1 MYSFLLTL
9 TVLHCQNASS
19 IYVSVFNSFLIK
31 LVSRLRSLR
40 FGAPTPVGA
49 LFVLK
54 GEKMNL
60 YEKPLYAL
68 RNLGLRLGLPS
79 ITKYKKNELIK
90 KIMERVKEI
99 EKGIPIPPKSTRGRP
114 NLTSCYITVETDENG
129 KIVFSET
136 SAPEVEKVEKEVI
149 SDVLP
154 KPEVKSKKEK
164 ERSIKT
170 LKETKKTLSLII
182 EAIDC
187 YIETLK
193 Y

>member
-1 MYSFLLTL
+1 
-9 TVLHCQNASS
+9 
-19 IYVSVFNSFLIK
+19 
-31 LVSRLRSLR
+31 
-40 FGAPTPVGA
+40 
-49 LFVLK
+49 
-54 GEKMNL
+54 MNL
-60 YEKPLYAL
+60 NEKPLYAL

-90 KIMERVKEI
+90 KIMDRVKEI

-114 NLTSCYITVETDENG
+114 TLKSCYIKVDTDENG

-136 SAPEVEKVEKEVI
+136 IAPEIEKESI
-149 SDVLP
+149 SDKLP

-164 ERSIKT
+164 ERSIRT
-170 LKETKKTLSLII
+170 LNETKKTLSIII
-182 EAIDC
+182 EAIEC